1 MQSRSQSNASATGV
15 IKASDLK
22 SLTADINSNNPN
34 AVIISTNEFK
44 RIKEAAQQ
52 LSKSEQMNLNKTANE
67 EKLQKF
73 AAAQARKDK
82 MLLLEETRKRNIKKS
97 DIEIEQE
104 AKNKI
109 MNLRAD
115 QMKLNDHDDVKHM
128 NQMMSYSKCVT
139 VRDKQLSEKQNRLDE
154 EQAEEERLD
163 LMMEIERLKKFKN

>member
-1 MQSRSQSNASATGV
+1 MQSRSNSNASTTGV

-22 SLTADINSNNPN
+22 SLKNDITTSNPN
-34 AVIISTNEFK
+34 AVVISANDFK
-44 RIKEAAQQ
+44 RIKE
-52 LSKSEQMNLNKTANE
+52 TANE
-67 EKLQKF
+67 LSKTEQLKLNKARNEDKIQKF

-128 NQMMSYSKCVT
+128 NQMMAYSKCVT
-139 VRDKQLSEKQNRLDE
+139 IRDKQLTEKQKRLNE
-154 EQAEEERLD
+154 EQ
-163 LMMEIERLKKFKN
+163 